1 MIVRFSGDTV
11 TGNWASL
18 ELKRGEHL
26 IGIKANMCNR
36 FVRGLGFFLW
46 KPGMGL
52 PNYDN
57 GKGEVVEAPQDV
69 AAGNNSEEEK

>member
-1 MIVRFSGDTV
+1 MVLVDQDDELIVRFSGDTV
-11 TGNWASL
+11 TGSWISL
-18 ELKRGEHL
+18 ELKRGESL

-36 FVRGLGFFLW
+36 FVRGVGFFLW

-57 GKGEVVEAPQDV
+57 G
-69 AAGNNSEEEK
+69 